1 MCCKG
6 KKQTGHTTLAR
17 CDDGMNTKLKT
28 LACCNGANAADA
40 ASSYGSYAASC
51 SVKGVGGGKSMF
63 TCMHA
68 SMCQYVCAIMYVYA
82 CQYVCM
88 STSVCM
94 PVWCEY
100 GNFSY
105 KAICSP
111 FNSFH
116 SNIHSPF
123 AANCSPF
130 AAVCY
135 PCPAKCSPFKAMQ
148 HLPAN

>member
-88 STSVCM
+88 HASMYVNACQYVCVCM
-94 PVWCEY
+94 PVCMHEY
-100 GNFSY
+100 QCVHASL
-105 KAICSP
+105 
-111 FNSFH
+111 
-116 SNIHSPF
+116 
-123 AANCSPF
+123 
-130 AAVCY
+130 V
-135 PCPAKCSPFKAMQ
+135 
-148 HLPAN
+148 